1 MASQKQLSRKHC
13 KTMPLRERERERER
27 EEIRER
33 FFLRE

>member
-13 KTMPLRERERERER
+13 KTMPLRERERERE
-27 EEIRER
+27 EIRGR